1 MVIKV
6 NPIDTNV
13 ASTGGLIL
21 NTQNGLDKQRLEKKI
36 EDVDKMISNAL
47 GLPRKTDNKIKI
59 TDVENKI
66 PSVTGLATT
75 TGLNNTTQRLK
86 TKYWIILM

>member
-1 MVIKV
+1 
-6 NPIDTNV
+6 
-13 ASTGGLIL
+13 
-21 NTQNGLDKQRLEKKI
+21 
-36 EDVDKMISNAL
+36 MISNAL